1 MLHTDIRLMASLKQ
15 WFSRWI
21 SLSLPLT
28 RERAVG
34 QMVAIICVSFASGV
48 YIWISFDYWMRG
60 ISYWWVR
67 FLVSAV
73 LLLAAIVASRKLLQA
88 FFAKSP

>member
-1 MLHTDIRLMASLKQ
+1 MIGIIRNDRSESIGTGDRNQ
-15 WFSRWI
+15 SV
-21 SLSLPLT
+21 
-28 RERAVG
+28 RAG

-48 YIWISFDYWMRG
+48 YIWNSFDYWMRG

>member
-1 MLHTDIRLMASLKQ
+1 MASLKQ

-21 SLSLPLT
+21 SLSLPIT

-34 QMVAIICVSFASGV
+34 QMVGIICASVASGV
-48 YIWISFDYWMRG
+48 YIWNSFDYWMHG

-88 FFAKSP
+88 IFAKSP